1 MIARVRPRKSDARS
15 QGFSPV
21 LSLRSALNDQALL
34 GKSLQGASWRS
45 WRILLIAAMGEKLTN
60 DERRTFTRLT
70 KREREPNQRVE
81 ELIGVIGR
89 RGGRSRALATLATYL
104 AGLCQ
109 HKLAPGERGVVLCIA
124 PDQRQA
130 GIVLEYA
137 TAAFERHRC
146 FANWSSTERRT
157 LELNNRINLE
167 VRAAS
172 FRRLR
177 GPTYVAVIADEAA
190 FWMTDEWS
198 SNPDTEILNAV
209 RPGLATTRGPFI
221 ASSPYAQRGVLYDS
235 YRRHYGPNGDPLVL
249 VAQGSSRT
257 FNPSLPQS
265 VVDRAMERDP
275 ASASAEY
282 LGRFRDDIEGFVPRE
297 AVEACVSAGIFERAP
312 QPSGSRTT
320 PTGPCRGGDE
330 KFSSSPPRTDQL
342 AARAFI
348 RPPRPRR
355 RAEWLAARC
364 PASSQSSD

>member
-1 MIARVRPRKSDARS
+1 MPFGIGTMIARVRPRKSDARS

-130 GIVLEYA
+130 AIVLEYA
-137 TAAFERHRC
+137 DAC
-146 FANWSSTERRT
+146 FRQSPMLSQLVVNRTSDT

-190 FWMTDEWS
+190 FWMTDDWS
-198 SNPDTEILNAV
+198 SNPDTEILNSV
-209 RPGLATTRGPFI
+209 RPGLALSRGPLVI
-221 ASSPYAQRGVLYDS
+221 ISSPYGKRGALYDA
-235 YRRHYGPNGDPLVL
+235 YRRHYGPDGDPLVL

-257 FNPSLPQS
+257 FNPTLS
-265 VVDRAMERDP
+265 
-275 ASASAEY
+275 
-282 LGRFRDDIEGFVPRE
+282 
-297 AVEACVSAGIFERAP
+297 
-312 QPSGSRTT
+312 QPG
-320 PTGPCRGGDE
+320 
-330 KFSSSPPRTDQL
+330 
-342 AARAFI
+342 
-348 RPPRPRR
+348 RPRHGTR
-355 RAEWLAARC
+355 PCIRERGI
-364 PASSQSSD
+364 SGTV